1 MSSKPYYCSRLFF
14 LYMQPFQNQQ
24 IDVTSLPKI
33 EDLEMQG
40 LQPSYKNVL
49 LIGRSIFTLILLVGV
64 VLFFVVPIEDK
75 PVAAPWIAL
84 AIFLLITVV
93 GYTSTIK
100 GFYNKKYAL
109 REKDIV
115 YHSGWLWQQTTIA
128 PFNRVQH
135 VSIDQGPIERQFGL
149 SKLKIFTAGGSASDM
164 SIPGLDP
171 ETANSLKEYIVKM
184 TAEAD
189 EDQQLFLQSDRE
201 EE

>member
-1 MSSKPYYCSRLFF
+1 MH
-14 LYMQPFQNQQ
+14 PFHNQQ
-24 IDVTSLPKI
+24 IDIASLPKT

-40 LQPSYKNVL
+40 LQQSYKSVL
-49 LIGRSIFTLILLVGV
+49 LIIRTIITLILLIAV
-64 VLFFVVPIEDK
+64 VLLFVVPIEDK
-75 PVAAPWIAL
+75 PDLAPWIGL
-84 AIFLLITVV
+84 VVFILITII

-100 GFYNKKYAL
+100 GFFNKKYAL

-149 SKLKIFTAGGSASDM
+149 SKLKIFTAGGGASDM

-171 ETANSLKEYIVKM
+171 ETANALKEYIVSKTSSM
-184 TAEAD
+184 DINRDKVTIP
-189 EDQQLFLQSDRE
+189 LSDKGE